1 MRVDLS
7 QNAYFQAAESSFHE
21 TALYSTEMVKCSIQT
36 TTAVLER
43 NEEIVNKQGDD
54 RRRDNIC
61 EQVIKCRPRSNSTN
75 NEDVDFEKSKEE
87 FSRLNLN
94 LFQSLSIHRCV

>member
-7 QNAYFQAAESSFHE
+7 QNTYFQAAEKSFSE
-21 TALYSTEMVKCSIQT
+21 TGLYSTEMLKCSIQT

-43 NEEIVNKQGDD
+43 NEELVNTQDNDG
-54 RRRDNIC
+54 RRDNIC
-61 EQVIKCRPRSNSTN
+61 EQAIKCRPRSNSTN
-75 NEDVDFEKSKEE
+75 TEDADFEKSKEE

-94 LFQSLSIHRCV
+94 LFQSLSIHRSG